1 MYLISMI
8 FLYYFFRN
16 FLLVISLAVK
26 KTFNFFLFCSS
37 GNCGTIYGIGSFQT
51 LSTHSASIGK
61 M

>member
-26 KTFNFFLFCSS
+26 KTFNFFFSS
-37 GNCGTIYGIGSFQT
+37 VQGIVEQFMV
-51 LSTHSASIGK
+51 LDHSRHCLLTVLL
-61 M
+61 